1 MQYSKNS
8 INQSL
13 PEKPM
18 KQIPAF
24 RVKPSAPP
32 QQRVVQTVTDYAK
45 QTSTAFDLY
54 YRDPAAWAAQIQEQV
69 KQAKRRAFQGTRQ
82 W

>member
-1 MQYSKNS
+1 
-8 INQSL
+8 
-13 PEKPM
+13 
-18 KQIPAF
+18 
-24 RVKPSAPP
+24 
-32 QQRVVQTVTDYAK
+32 VTDYAK

-69 KQAKRRAFQGTRQ
+69 KQAKRRAFQGTRH